1 MTGRLMTTIVAAGAV
16 GLLLSS
22 SRLASTHYIWNASS
36 SVPVGLYR
44 LQPAGRIAAL
54 DLVAIQPPEPLVTY
68 LDDGGY
74 LPRNVLLLKRVLALT
89 GQTVCRTG
97 LTITVDAVPVG
108 EARERDNR
116 GRLLPSWEGCRDV
129 SASELFVMNPQAPDS
144 LDGRY
149 FGVIPQ
155 ASVVGRAI
163 PLWTEEQ

>member
-1 MTGRLMTTIVAAGAV
+1 MTTVVAAGAV

-44 LQPAGRIAAL
+44 LQPADKLATL
-54 DLVAIQPPEPLVTY
+54 DLVAIQPPEPLATY
-68 LDDGGY
+68 LADGGY
-74 LPRNVLLLKRVLALT
+74 LPRNVLLLKRVLALS

-97 LTITVDAVPVG
+97 LAITIDAVEVG
-108 EARERDNR
+108 EARERDSHE
-116 GRLLPSWEGCRDV
+116 RLLPNWEGCRVV
-129 SASELFVMNPQAPDS
+129 SAGELFVMNPQAPDS

-155 ASVVGRAI
+155 SSVVGRAT